1 MPTKKRKE
9 RSTRFLFLYTD
20 KEDNSFA
27 THSLTC
33 HGLVRIFSIPSLFY
47 FPFTFETLQTT
58 KFCFSNEKKGK
69 ERKPSAFHSTLLQ
82 EREKIC
88 DVLKSLDLL
97 RSFGCYVVLA
107 LQCFASVHI
116 SKRKKHC
123 RAIRSKTLQG
133 HCKTKRPKYLK
144 RYDLFFSNFVF
155 ASAEYLLKSVH
166 FKKTVARSSFLSKLW
181 YFSIQQQVPQ
191 F

>member
-33 HGLVRIFSIPSLFY
+33 HGLVRIFSIPSFIFFSFHVRNLANNKVLFSY
-47 FPFTFETLQTT
+47 D
-58 KFCFSNEKKGK
+58 KKGK

-181 YFSIQQQVPQ
+181 YLLLLY
-191 F
+191 